1 LVVAATYC
9 LSGSVPNNVR
19 TLFGNKTVEIRGAA
33 DAVSTPIENVS
44 MDHRRP
50 NVTVAQEFLYGTDV
64 VARFDPV
71 CRERMPEP
79 VRRHAIRQFNEL
91 RPFSS
96 LDALR
101 CFLPARPTEPVGLS
115 ATCQNR

>member
-1 LVVAATYC
+1 V
-9 LSGSVPNNVR
+9 
-19 TLFGNKTVEIRGAA
+19 LFGHKFVEIRGAA
-33 DAVSTPIENVS
+33 DGVLAPIENVS
-44 MDHRRP
+44 IDHRRP
-50 NVTVAQEFLYGTDV
+50 NVTVAQEFLYRSDV

-71 CRERMPEP
+71 GRERMPEP

-96 LDALR
+96 LEARR
-101 CFLPARPTEPVGLS
+101 CFLPARPTEPVVVS